1 MPLHIYLGGLSLLYW
16 SYLLDPFTR
25 RPLRRNYLRLYN
37 DKRYLGVNVF
47 LSSLLLIANTPFSSL
62 PLIFIILALLINK
75 ISWVCYGRNF
85 VFIVRGDLIKGKV
98 IDYIFSISLMLVSMT
113 LSIIIMIAL
122 RQDLTRITC
131 C

>member
-37 DKRYLGVNVF
+37 DKRYLAINVF
-47 LSSLLLIANTPFSSL
+47 LSSALLMANTPFSSL
-62 PLIFIILALLINK
+62 PLLFIALALLINK
-75 ISWVCYGRNF
+75 ISLVCYGRNF
-85 VFIVRGDLIKGKV
+85 VLIVRGDLIKGRF
-98 IDYIFSISLMLVSMT
+98 IDYIFSISLLLVSMT